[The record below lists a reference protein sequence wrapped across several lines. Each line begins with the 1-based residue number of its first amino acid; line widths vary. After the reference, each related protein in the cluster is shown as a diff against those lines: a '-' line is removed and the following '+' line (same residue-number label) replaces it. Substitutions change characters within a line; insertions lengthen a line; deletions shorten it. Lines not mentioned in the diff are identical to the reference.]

1 MQSER
6 SKQENAR
13 EGGATGRRC
22 DLCGNVVPAVRR
34 VALDREYDRLQL
46 AHKELYACEPCASPG
61 SQAIHLSFSPP
72 NQSRRYIFFP
82 HAALRDRLR

>member
-6 SKQENAR
+6 SKQEKSR
-13 EGGATGRRC
+13 EGDANGRRC

-46 AHKELYACEPCASPG
+46 THKELYACDPCFDSKEQRRLG
-61 SQAIHLSFSPP
+61 L
-72 NQSRRYIFFP
+72 SRRP
-82 HAALRDRLR
+82 AG

>member
-6 SKQENAR
+6 PKPEKAR

-46 AHKELYACEPCASPG
+46 AHKELYACDPCFESKE
-61 SQAIHLSFSPP
+61 Q
-72 NQSRRYIFFP
+72 RRLGLNRRP
-82 HAALRDRLR
+82 AG